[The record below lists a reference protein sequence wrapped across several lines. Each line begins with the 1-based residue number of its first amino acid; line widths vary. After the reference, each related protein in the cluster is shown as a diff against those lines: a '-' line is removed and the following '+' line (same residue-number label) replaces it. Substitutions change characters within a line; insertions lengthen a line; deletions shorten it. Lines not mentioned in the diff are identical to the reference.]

1 MLHVKKFLLD
11 IIQLVFLLPVVLI
24 PGDKLVT
31 TSQESFEEPN
41 SQNGRF
47 CFFIRC
53 TSSVFW
59 IGYVWCKLW
68 CKVTCTSMI
77 ISVCKTSPLCINML
91 IFYCVYV
98 HFPKIW
104 NKIFDIKAELN
115 KKNKEI
121 AIPVIWITIFLFL
134 FQNYLW
140 LSKPVIRFQ
149 NLCNICCPAVGVLT
163 QCHSL

>member
-1 MLHVKKFLLD
+1 MLD
-11 IIQLVFLLPVVLI
+11 IIQHLFLLPVVLI

-47 CFFIRC
+47 CFLIRC

-77 ISVCKTSPLCINML
+77 ISVCKKKSIVHKHVNILLCT
-91 IFYCVYV
+91 VHV
-98 HFPKIW
+98 HFPKFW

-115 KKNKEI
+115 LKKQGDCNTCDLNNDLSFFFSRI
-121 AIPVIWITIFLFL
+121 ICDCQSLWSDFRTCAISVV
-134 FQNYLW
+134 Q
-140 LSKPVIRFQ
+140 Q
-149 NLCNICCPAVGVLT
+149 
-163 QCHSL
+163 

>member
-1 MLHVKKFLLD
+1 MIGKKILLD
-11 IIQLVFLLPVVLI
+11 FIQLVFLLPVVLI

-53 TSSVFW
+53 TSSIFW

-91 IFYCVYV
+91 IFYCVHV
-98 HFPKIW
+98 HFPKFW

-115 KKNKEI
+115 LKKQGNCNTCDLNHDLSFFFSRI
-121 AIPVIWITIFLFL
+121 ICDCQSLWSDFRTCAISVV
-134 FQNYLW
+134 Q
-140 LSKPVIRFQ
+140 Q
-149 NLCNICCPAVGVLT
+149 
-163 QCHSL
+163 